1 MKTTILSLN
10 VDRSMSFSR
19 FQARIESS
27 LSSFVDD
34 KIRIKQFEDN
44 KELFVAL
51 QSALENDELIITTV
65 DVDNYL
71 KLKKALIK
79 AFGTEVVYDATVLN
93 KIENLDIDDEQKKN
107 FSAFPEPATVF
118 LSDDG
123 LYSGLAMENGDQ
135 YFLLLPIDNSRIDN
149 ILRNGVVPYLNKYLG
164 VENIDENINVKVE
177 NNKKVADAVNKII
190 DSKSVVAVN
199 GTRNA
204 EVFKSCGD
212 SVSDFNKAFIFT
224 PYVEDKGNVNPT
236 EYTAQLA
243 RVSLDLSAAD
253 IGACISDI
261 YVSGD
266 VKYICIAVSE
276 KENAIVR
283 KLFIAENETEHD
295 FVENAALELIELIT
309 ERISGKR
316 SVGIE
321 ISDADNVITD
331 EDKKM
336 AGKKPLAILMVLIGL
351 VITACAV
358 FALLYNMEGIKAL
371 ISDLI
376 SLITNIKQY
385 ITGITFINLF

>member
-65 DVDNYL
+65 DVNNYL
-71 KLKKALIK
+71 KLKNALIK
-79 AFGTEVVYDATVLN
+79 AFGTEVVYDAAVLN

-164 VENIDENINVKVE
+164 VESIDENTNVKVE

-204 EVFKSCGD
+204 EVLKSCGD

-351 VITACAV
+351 VITVCAV

>member
-19 FQARIESS
+19 FQARVESS

-34 KIRIKQFEDN
+34 KIRIKQFEDT

-51 QSALENDELIITTV
+51 QSSLENDELIITTV
-65 DVDNYL
+65 DVNNYL
-71 KLKKALIK
+71 KLKNALIK

-93 KIENLDIDDEQKKN
+93 KIENLDIDDEQKKK

-135 YFLLLPIDNSRIDN
+135 YFLLLPIDNSRIDK
-149 ILRNGVVPYLNKYLG
+149 ILRDGVIPYLNKYLG
-164 VENIDENINVKVE
+164 IENVDESINIKTE

-190 DSKSVVAVN
+190 DSKAVVAVN

-212 SVSDFNKAFIFT
+212 TVSNFNKAFIFT
-224 PYVEDKGNVNPT
+224 PYVEDKGNINPT

-261 YVSGD
+261 YESGD

-276 KENAIVR
+276 KENAVVR
-283 KLFIAENETEHD
+283 KLFIAENETEYE

-309 ERISGKR
+309 ERVSGKR

-321 ISDADNVITD
+321 INEMDNVITD
-331 EDKKM
+331 NDKKI
-336 AGKKPLAILMVLIGL
+336 ASKKPLAILMILFGL
-351 VITACAV
+351 VIVVCVV
-358 FALLYNMEGIKAL
+358 FALLYNSESIRAMISNL
-371 ISDLI
+371 INS
-376 SLITNIKQY
+376 ITNIKQIIGHRFY
-385 ITGITFINLF
+385 

>member
-65 DVDNYL
+65 DVNNYL

-79 AFGTEVVYDATVLN
+79 AFGTEVVYDAAVLN

-164 VENIDENINVKVE
+164 VESIDENTNVKVE

-204 EVFKSCGD
+204 EVLKSCGD

-351 VITACAV
+351 VITVCAV